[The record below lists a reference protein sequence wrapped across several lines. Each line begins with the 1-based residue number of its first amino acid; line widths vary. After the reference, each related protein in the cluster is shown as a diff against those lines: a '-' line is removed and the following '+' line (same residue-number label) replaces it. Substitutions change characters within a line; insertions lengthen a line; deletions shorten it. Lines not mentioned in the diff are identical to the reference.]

1 MNGITPLSVALQNLN
16 AGIVQSRPTSDSG
29 EITLLSANATP
40 SSTKVTLSDDSRYQA
55 LLSQIGSNT
64 VSSVNNNNTKSVKEI
79 LGLIF
84 QTGAQ
89 VDRDYRF
96 LDDKPETEDTSRLAM
111 AQQAADYIKAMLYSD
126 GQTQNPFEGLSR
138 QVLSSVT
145 YDRSGSWTTAERLS
159 AFWQMNKLDTEYSN
173 EVFFKTQG
181 IDDYDTVA
189 VNLMTDLKMIQGMSE
204 AEKSEKMITKD
215 SIKDMQDKVAKSQ
228 DENKDKLLQY
238 TPLEYKNLIKGDS
251 TDLLIAKETGYGSY
265 RWITESSKSI
275 FTSMV
280 EKNEKIN
287 TSSMVLLT
295 R

>member
-29 EITLLSANATP
+29 EITLLSTNVTP

-111 AQQAADYIKAMLYSD
+111 AQQAADYIKTMLYSD

-138 QVLSSVT
+138 QVLSSIT

-159 AFWQMNKLDTEYSN
+159 AFWQMNKLDTEYGN

-215 SIKDMQDKVAKSQ
+215 SIKDMQGKVAKLQ

-238 TPLEYKNLIKGDS
+238 TPLEYNNLMKGDS
-251 TDLLIAKETGYGSY
+251 TDLLIAKETGFGSY
-265 RWITESSKSI
+265 MWVTESSKSI

-287 TSSMVLLT
+287 TSSMVLLA